1 MGQLTAINMF
11 VLHAFKHGNE
21 DDKRFARYILKN
33 ELKGVMIANF
43 FVMMLAATRF
53 KNYRNSSLFKCK
65 TILICK

>member
-21 DDKRFARYILKN
+21 DDQRFARYILKN

-43 FVMMLAATRF
+43 FVIMLAATRF

-65 TILICK
+65 TILISK

>member
-33 ELKGVMIANF
+33 ELKGAFIANV

-53 KNYRNSSLFKCK
+53 KNYRNSSLFKCND
-65 TILICK
+65 IMSR

>member
-43 FVMMLAATRF
+43 FVIMLAATRF

-65 TILICK
+65 TILISK